1 MIIAMSI
8 TSIEFVMLVE
18 FDRSYNFGFFKLFQ
32 IFENIKIKP
41 GGETS
46 DGSHLT
52 IGQVVAKVPEN
63 GSKDFF
69 DFLHEVRAS

>member
-18 FDRSYNFGFFKLFQ
+18 FDLSYNFGFFKLFQ
-32 IFENIKIKP
+32 IFKNIKIKFCKP

-52 IGQVVAKVPEN
+52 ILTSQ
-63 GSKDFF
+63 
-69 DFLHEVRAS
+69 R